1 MAKILSKKKRLID
14 DKIMLL
20 KEQIK
25 EFDILKLYNNA
36 DIKLKALYKW
46 AIIDVNFES
55 ATYMK

>member
-1 MAKILSKKKRLID
+1 
-14 DKIMLL
+14 MLL

-25 EFDILKLYNNA
+25 EFDILKLYNNNNA